1 MTKLFCDL
9 CEKETSTLYNYTVPG
24 YVETKAMAHGTT
36 IMTFAS
42 PSSIQIEICE
52 ECQEKIRKLFNI
64 HK

>member
-1 MTKLFCDL
+1 MTKLFCDI
-9 CEKETSTLYNYTVPG
+9 CKKETSILYNYTIPG
-24 YVETKAMAHGTT
+24 YVKTEAIAHGTT

-52 ECQEKIRKLFNI
+52 ECQEKIRKLLNI